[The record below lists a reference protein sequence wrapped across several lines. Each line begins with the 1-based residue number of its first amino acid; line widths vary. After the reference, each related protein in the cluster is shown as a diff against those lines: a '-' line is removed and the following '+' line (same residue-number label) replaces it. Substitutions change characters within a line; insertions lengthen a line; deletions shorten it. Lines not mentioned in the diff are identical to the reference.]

1 MSSELSLPPLPEALK
16 PNYIDIS
23 NKKVGNVI
31 LIDSLSKVD
40 KDKCENFK
48 TTLQKGEVLAV
59 NINTGEL
66 VGVNSHVMSQIEAYL
81 THGEEYQGA
90 EDVRDISKKYRQ
102 VLFFN
107 TPYALHRGHRFEG
120 F

>member
-1 MSSELSLPPLPEALK
+1 MTSELPSAPLPDALK

-31 LIDSLSKVD
+31 LINSLSQND
-40 KDKCENFK
+40 RNKCENFK
-48 TTLQKGEVLAV
+48 TTLQKGQLLAV

-102 VLFFN
+102 VLFS
-107 TPYALHRGHRFEG
+107 
-120 F
+120 